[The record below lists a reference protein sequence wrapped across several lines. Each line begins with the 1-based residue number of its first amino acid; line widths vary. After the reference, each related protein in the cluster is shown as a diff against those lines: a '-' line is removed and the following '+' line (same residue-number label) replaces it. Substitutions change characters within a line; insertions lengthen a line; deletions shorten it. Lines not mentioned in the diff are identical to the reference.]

1 MATTNKDIIAAY
13 KAANNIPAETP
24 LYTYAAWLKMG
35 YTVKNGEHAR
45 HRVTLH
51 KYVPGKMDMEGNTK
65 QAKMFRKT
73 AYLFEMSQVEP
84 TKVK

>member
-1 MATTNKDIIAAY
+1 MTNQAIMAVY
-13 KAANNIPAETP
+13 KTAHNIPAETP

-35 YTVKNGEHAR
+35 YTVKKGEHAR

-65 QAKMFRKT
+65 QAKMFGKT

-84 TKVK
+84 IKVK

>member
-1 MATTNKDIIAAY
+1 MTNQAIMAAY
-13 KAANNIPAETP
+13 KTAHNIPAETP

-35 YTVKNGEHAR
+35 YTVKKGEHAR

-51 KYVPGKMDMEGNTK
+51 KYIPGKMDEEGNKK
-65 QAKMFRKT
+65 QAQMFGKT

-84 TKVK
+84 IKVK